1 MPLTIEEVYGK
12 VLKGKAVIVDG
23 RDILV
28 TSANL
33 SNQISPT
40 NAEHVRKQL
49 GSKIPLIVDGGQ
61 CQVGIESTVIDVSV
75 TPPRVLRPGMIHE
88 QALAA
93 VAVDDGALDYR
104 VDAAIKAQPTLKD
117 QDIDVKVTD
126 KVVTLTGYVQ
136 TAQRKSTAGRVAK
149 VAGVTKVDNQLMV
162 DPKKGK
168 DMDARMADTAKTA
181 AVKTGEAAKTVGEKT
196 KDAAETVGEK
206 TKDAAVATGDAI
218 TDATINTK
226 IHAKMMDETTL
237 KGSDINVD
245 VSNHVVVLK
254 GTVASAAGKARAA
267 EIARTTDG
275 VKSVNNML
283 VVGPKK

>member
-1 MPLTIEEVYGK
+1 MHFSKFV
-12 VLKGKAVIVDG
+12 AVIGLAAVL
-23 RDILV
+23 LV
-28 TSANL
+28 PATVTRSYA
-33 SNQISPT
+33 
-40 NAEHVRKQL
+40 
-49 GSKIPLIVDGGQ
+49 GQ
-61 CQVGIESTVIDVSV
+61 T
-75 TPPRVLRPGMIHE
+75 TTK
-88 QALAA
+88 AA
-93 VAVDDGALDYR
+93 VAVDDSALDNR

-149 VAGVTKVDNQLMV
+149 VAGVTRVDNQLMV

-168 DMDARMADTAKTA
+168 DMDAKMADGAKTA
-181 AVKTGEAAKTVGEKT
+181 AAKTGEAAKTVGEKT

-206 TKDAAVATGDAI
+206 TKDAAVATGGAI
-218 TDATINTK
+218 SDATINTK
-226 IHAKMMDETTL
+226 IHAKMVDETTL

-267 EIARTTDG
+267 EIARTTEG